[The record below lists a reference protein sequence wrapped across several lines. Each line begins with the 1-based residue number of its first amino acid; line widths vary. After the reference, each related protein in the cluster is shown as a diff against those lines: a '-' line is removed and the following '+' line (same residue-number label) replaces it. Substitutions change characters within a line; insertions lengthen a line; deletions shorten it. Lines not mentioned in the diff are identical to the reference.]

1 MELAQEEERLRA
13 EVEKARAEGAEF
25 VSVTEAV
32 GRAQVD
38 AAWAQ
43 ESAVAMAKA
52 RALVEHAEFV
62 AETYMPPKLHVF
74 VLSGFDSYVPRRDD
88 YDPKLVLRDSTEH
101 LAVTLAEVY
110 FHYLL

>member
-1 MELAQEEERLRA
+1 MRA

-25 VSVTEAV
+25 VRETEAAE
-32 GRAQVD
+32 RAQVD

-52 RALVEHAEFV
+52 RALVEHVEFV
-62 AETYMPPKLHVF
+62 AETYTPPEPHVF
-74 VLSGFDSYVPRRDD
+74 VPSGFDNYVPQRDD
-88 YDPKLVLRDSTEH
+88 YDPKLVLRDPTEH
-101 LAVTLAEVY
+101 LTVTWAEVY